1 MLLTMGKGL
10 AHNGGAVLLPRG
22 VAAARQPL
30 ELKALVRIQ
39 AGQPRR
45 SLSPNPAGKGPGF
58 VLSAGSESQPRR
70 SRNTGIPPL
79 GRNDTRGCS
88 SIACRAS

>member
-45 SLSPNPAGKGPGF
+45 SLSKNPAGRGAGF
-58 VLSAGSESQPRR
+58 WIVGQQGRQPRR

-79 GRNDTRGCS
+79 GRNDTRGSS
-88 SIACRAS
+88 SISCRAS

>member
-22 VAAARQPL
+22 VAVARQPL

-39 AGQPRR
+39 AGQPRS
-45 SLSPNPAGKGPGF
+45 SLS
-58 VLSAGSESQPRR
+58 
-70 SRNTGIPPL
+70 
-79 GRNDTRGCS
+79 
-88 SIACRAS
+88 

>member
-10 AHNGGAVLLPRG
+10 AHNGSAVLLPRG

-45 SLSPNPAGKGPGF
+45 SLS
-58 VLSAGSESQPRR
+58 
-70 SRNTGIPPL
+70 
-79 GRNDTRGCS
+79 
-88 SIACRAS
+88 